1 MTKSTPSLNP
11 ASCQMS
17 NTHGN
22 KYFLSS
28 FRCNIR
34 GRKKKQSRNQSLWTH
49 EVIKRLSSHHFWL
62 IIYVCCFY
70 DLIRKSCGFESVY
83 DNIVFFQLTRFTVK
97 KTLFQWYSSHC
108 LSTRLLN
115 PFLKPQTLNPG
126 LGRVRNAQDRRQNQI
141 RLCSSPSQPQ
151 VFLTD

>member
-34 GRKKKQSRNQSLWTH
+34 GRKKKQSRNQALWTH

-97 KTLFQWYSSHC
+97 NLVPMILVS
-108 LSTRLLN
+108 L
-115 PFLKPQTLNPG
+115 PFNATTESFPQAPNTKSRSWARPKRAGPQAKPNQTLQQP
-126 LGRVRNAQDRRQNQI
+126 LTA
-141 RLCSSPSQPQ
+141 SSF
-151 VFLTD
+151 FLSD